1 MRFFE
6 KLIRLLRLAVGRCIQ
21 ILETGKGTIQ
31 PGTGMAEFIVRYR
44 AIVYRP
50 FKGETVDGVVGNVN
64 KVGLCNPE
72 TLSTTV
78 SRPCLCAH
86 RALQMG
92 FFAEVGPLNVFVSSH
107 VS

>member
-1 MRFFE
+1 MLDPVSSPSTAYL
-6 KLIRLLRLAVGRCIQ
+6 KCVCSNVQ

-64 KVGLCNPE
+64 KVSFQNFKTCLI
-72 TLSTTV
+72 LLD
-78 SRPCLCAH
+78 SRVEWHC
-86 RALQMG
+86 
-92 FFAEVGPLNVFVSSH
+92 
-107 VS
+107 